1 MLNAWNGFSAVY
13 LREMRLLRHR
23 FWRQISS
30 MMVLPLLYMVAFGT
44 AMAGHSPLAGHS
56 YLEFLIPGLVAM
68 TCMTQSYGIATE
80 INVARFY
87 LHVFEEF
94 QAAPIANAAYVF
106 GEVCAGM
113 TRAALGVA
121 VILSIAFVFSVDVR
135 LDAFLLLA
143 AMLNAFVFAA
153 LGVIM
158 AMVVK
163 SHADQSMLTTFVIT
177 PMSFLGGTLFPVE
190 SLPGWA
196 QHLVQLLPLTHASN
210 AIRNA
215 ALGLAAQASDF
226 AVLAGVG
233 ALFFAVALA
242 CVGRAR
248 D

>member
-1 MLNAWNGFSAVY
+1 
-13 LREMRLLRHR
+13 
-23 FWRQISS
+23 
-30 MMVLPLLYMVAFGT
+30 VLPLLYLVAFGT

-94 QAAPIANAAYVF
+94 QAAPIPNAAYVL
-106 GEVCAGM
+106 GEVCAAM

-121 VILSIAFVFSVDVR
+121 VILSIALLYSVKVR
-135 LDAFLLLA
+135 VDAFFLLA

-158 AMVVK
+158 AMLVK
-163 SHADQSMLTTFVIT
+163 SHADQSLLTTFVIT

-196 QHLVQLLPLTHASN
+196 QHLVYLLPLTHASN
-210 AIRNA
+210 AIRGA
-215 ALGLAAQASDF
+215 ALGLPPQLTDF
-226 AVLAGVG
+226 AVLAAIS